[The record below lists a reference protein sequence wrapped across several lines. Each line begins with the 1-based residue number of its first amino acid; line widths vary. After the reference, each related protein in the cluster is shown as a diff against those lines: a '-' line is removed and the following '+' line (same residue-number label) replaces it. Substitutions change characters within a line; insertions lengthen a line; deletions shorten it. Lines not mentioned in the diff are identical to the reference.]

1 MNVYDYW
8 LPHQMSKNITSAN
21 DLYGMALKELSDK
34 DYQGAIE
41 SFKKSLALHDDWQSY
56 QGLGKALG
64 S

>member
-1 MNVYDYW
+1 M
-8 LPHQMSKNITSAN
+8 PKNITSAN
-21 DLYGMALKELSDK
+21 DLYGTALKELSDK
-34 DYQGAIE
+34 NYQGAIE